1 MGGRLNG
8 RLLVL
13 GCGSLAREIALAI
26 PLIVSRH
33 DDDFTLMVA
42 ARDGARARWIAQSV
56 QARSFAAGVPVTTL
70 YFELDW
76 SSTDQ
81 LAAMIAAAAPT
92 AILNTA
98 SLQSLWSLTT
108 ADAWSRLIREG
119 GYGVTAALQAALL
132 PRLGRALSS
141 SASKAAVVNACY
153 PDVVNA
159 GALRMGLGIR
169 CGIGNIALVAELLRQ
184 HLAASGDREIRLLA
198 GHWDVS
204 EFCRPPE
211 QRSDFPLVWRNERV
225 VEPEC
230 IAGAPSLAADA
241 TLNAYGAGAS
251 ASLLCSLALGRNWRG
266 HVPGPLGELGGYPVS
281 LDEGQLHYD
290 LPQDITLDEA
300 RSWNWRR
307 CERDGAVVE
316 EGRHLRFCGKAAES
330 IRAVARDLAGGFDF
344 KDVEGAASAFLEL
357 RDVLGKRG

>member
-1 MGGRLNG
+1 MSG

-26 PLIVSRH
+26 PLIVARRAE
-33 DDDFTLMVA
+33 DFTLMVA
-42 ARDGARARWIAQSV
+42 ARDGAKARWIAQSV
-56 QARSFAAGVPVTTL
+56 QARSFAAGVPLTTVH
-70 YFELDW
+70 YELDW
-76 SSTDQ
+76 NSTDHM
-81 LAAMIAAAAPT
+81 AALIAAAAPT
-92 AILNTA
+92 VILNTA

-108 ADAWSRLIREG
+108 DDAWSRLIREG
-119 GYGVTAALQAALL
+119 GYGVTVALQAALL

-159 GALRMGLGIR
+159 GAVRMGLGIC

-211 QRSDFPLVWRNERV
+211 QRADFPRVWRNERV

-230 IAGAPSLAADA
+230 IAGAPSLSADA
-241 TLNAYGAGAS
+241 TLNAFGAGVS
-251 ASLLCSLALGRNWRG
+251 ASLLCSLALGRNWCG
-266 HVPGPLGELGGYPVS
+266 HVPGPLGELGGYPVR
-281 LDEGQLHYD
+281 LEAGQIHYD
-290 LPQDITLDEA
+290 LPQTITLDEA
-300 RSWNWRR
+300 RSWNSRR

-316 EGRHLRFCGKAAES
+316 EGRRVRFCGKTADS
-330 IRAVARDLAGGFDF
+330 IRAVAPDLAAGFDF
-344 KDVEGAASAFLEL
+344 DDVEGAASAFLEL

>member
-1 MGGRLNG
+1 MSG

-42 ARDGARARWIAQSV
+42 ARDGSRARWIAQLV
-56 QARSFAAGVPVTTL
+56 EARSFAAGVPLTTG
-70 YFELDW
+70 YYELDW
-76 SSTDQ
+76 NSTDQ
-81 LAAMIAAAAPT
+81 MAAMIAAAAPT

-98 SLQSLWSLTT
+98 SLQSFWTLATD
-108 ADAWSRLIREG
+108 DAWSRLIRVG
-119 GYGVTAALQAALL
+119 GYGVTVALQAALL
-132 PRLGRALSS
+132 PRLGRALGSA
-141 SASKAAVVNACY
+141 ASKAAVVNACY

-159 GALRMGLGIR
+159 GGLRMGLAIR
-169 CGIGNIALVAELLRQ
+169 CGVGNIALVAELLRQ
-184 HLAASGDREIRLLA
+184 HLGASGVREIRVLT

-211 QRSDFPLVWRNERV
+211 QRSDFPRVWRNERV
-225 VEPEC
+225 LEPVC
-230 IAGAPSLAADA
+230 IADAPSLAADA
-241 TLNAYGAGAS
+241 TLNAFGAGAS
-251 ASLLCSLALGRNWRG
+251 ASLLCSLATGSNWHG
-266 HVPGPLGELGGYPVS
+266 HVPGPLGELGGYPVR
-281 LDEGQLHYD
+281 LDAGQIHYD
-290 LPQDITLDEA
+290 LPQGITLEEA
-300 RSWNWRR
+300 RSWNSQR

-316 EGRHLRFCGKAAES
+316 EGRHLRFSGKAAES
-330 IRAVARDLAGGFDF
+330 IRAVAPDLAGGFDF

>member
-1 MGGRLNG
+1 MSG

-26 PLIVSRH
+26 PLMVSRE

-56 QARSFAAGVPVTTL
+56 QARSFVAGVPLATL
-70 YFELDW
+70 YYELDW
-76 SSTDQ
+76 NSADQ
-81 LAAMIAAAAPT
+81 MAAMIAAAAPT

-108 ADAWSRLIREG
+108 IDAWSRLIREG
-119 GYGVTAALQAALL
+119 GYGVTVALQAALL
-132 PRLGRALSS
+132 PRLGRALRS

-159 GALRMGLGIR
+159 GALRMGLGVR

-184 HLAASGDREIRLLA
+184 HLAASGDRDIRLLA

-211 QRSDFPLVWRNERV
+211 QRSDFPRVWRNERV

-230 IAGAPSLAADA
+230 IAGAPSLSADA
-241 TLNAYGAGAS
+241 TLNAFGAGAS
-251 ASLLCSLALGRNWRG
+251 ASLLYSLAMGRNWHG
-266 HVPGPLGELGGYPVS
+266 HVPGPLGELGGYPVR
-281 LDEGQLHYD
+281 LEAGQLQYD
-290 LPQDITLDEA
+290 LPQGITLDEA
-300 RSWNWRR
+300 RNWNSQR

-316 EGRHLRFCGKAAES
+316 EGKRLRFSGRAAQAL
-330 IRAVARDLAGGFDF
+330 RAVAPDLAGGFDF